1 MNRMTV
7 NEMKADLKAKIALI
21 KQTRQEINI
30 IRNDIKRERD
40 IQKIVKQDSRAA
52 RKVAQIAKLEARLE
66 KMKSQKGLRLAKQK
80 AGAVVSWSA
89 EQIAEMNH
97 SSKMNESLA

>member
-21 KQTRQEINI
+21 KQTRQDLKTL
-30 IRNDIKRERD
+30 RSDIKFEQD

-52 RKVAQIAKLEARLE
+52 RKAAQIAKLEARIE

-80 AGAVVSWSA
+80 ASPVVSYTA
-89 EQIAEMNH
+89 EQIAEMN
-97 SSKMNESLA
+97 AVVA

>member
-21 KQTRQEINI
+21 KQTRQDLKTL
-30 IRNDIKRERD
+30 RSDIKRERD

-52 RKVAQIAKLEARLE
+52 RKAAQIAKLEAKLLA
-66 KMKSQKGLRLAKQK
+66 MKSPKSLRKASQK
-80 AGAVVSWSA
+80 ASPVVSYTA
-89 EQIAEMNH
+89 EQIAEMN
-97 SSKMNESLA
+97 AAVA

>member
-21 KQTRQEINI
+21 KQTRQDLKTL
-30 IRNDIKRERD
+30 RSDIKFEQD

-52 RKVAQIAKLEARLE
+52 RKAAQIAKLEARLE
-66 KMKSQKGLRLAKQK
+66 RMKSQKGLRLAKAK
-80 AGAVVSWSA
+80 AGAVVSWTP
-89 EQIAEMNH
+89 EQIAEMN
-97 SSKMNESLA
+97 AVVA

>member
-21 KQTRQEINI
+21 KQTRQDLKTL
-30 IRNDIKRERD
+30 RSDIKFEQD

-52 RKVAQIAKLEARLE
+52 RKAAQIAKLEARLE
-66 KMKSQKGLRLAKQK
+66 RMKTQKGLRLANQK
-80 AGAVVSWSA
+80 AGAVVSWTP
-89 EQIAEMNH
+89 EQIAA
-97 SSKMNESLA
+97 MNEQQL